1 MRENLQQK
9 GFMVGVTK
17 KASLML
23 AIIFGFA
30 VFFSGCKSD
39 YAKKKIVKIIKEKGI
54 KKKIKEE
61 ETIKKEK
68 IKEKMREAFEKLPKK
83 PPIDLRM
90 TFRNNF
96 YWIDII
102 SNVDNIAI
110 VGIKVNRGDCGGI
123 SRIDRKLGLND
134 SYEFRILPSFCR
146 YVKEISV
153 KTDKGTWVFGK

>member
-1 MRENLQQK
+1 
-9 GFMVGVTK
+9 MVGYK
-17 KASLML
+17 KAGLML

>member
-1 MRENLQQK
+1 M
-9 GFMVGVTK
+9 GYK
-17 KASLML
+17 KAGLML

-54 KKKIKEE
+54 KKKIKEK

-68 IKEKMREAFEKLPKK
+68 IREKMREAFEKLPKK

-90 TFRNNF
+90 TFGYNF

-123 SRIDRKLGLND
+123 SRIDRKLGFDN

>member
-1 MRENLQQK
+1 MA
-9 GFMVGVTK
+9 GYK
-17 KASLML
+17 KAGLIL
-23 AIIFGFA
+23 AVIFGFA

-39 YAKKKIVKIIKEKGI
+39 YAKKIVKIIKKKGI

-61 ETIKKEK
+61 ETIKKEE
-68 IKEKMREAFEKLPKK
+68 IKEKIREAFEKLPKK

-90 TFRNNF
+90 TFGYNP
-96 YWIDII
+96 YWISII
-102 SNVDNIAI
+102 SNVDSITI
-110 VGIKVNRGDCGGI
+110 LSVKINRGDCGGI

-153 KTDKGTWVFGK
+153 KTDKGTWDFTFARK

>member
-1 MRENLQQK
+1 MA
-9 GFMVGVTK
+9 GYK
-17 KASLML
+17 KAGLIL
-23 AIIFGFA
+23 AVISGFA

-68 IKEKMREAFEKLPKK
+68 IKEKIREAFDEKLPKK

-90 TFRNNF
+90 TFRYNL
-96 YWIDII
+96 YSISII
-102 SNVDNIAI
+102 SNVDSITI
-110 VGIKVNRGDCGGI
+110 LSVKINRGNCGGI
-123 SRIDRKLGLND
+123 SRIDRKLGFGN

-153 KTDKGTWVFGK
+153 KTDKWTWNFTFARK

>member
-1 MRENLQQK
+1 MA
-9 GFMVGVTK
+9 GYK
-17 KASLML
+17 KAGLIL
-23 AIIFGFA
+23 AVIFGFA

-39 YAKKKIVKIIKEKGI
+39 YAKKKIKEKGI

-68 IKEKMREAFEKLPKK
+68 IKEKIKEAFDEKLPKK

-90 TFRNNF
+90 TFGYNP
-96 YWIDII
+96 YWISII
-102 SNVDNIAI
+102 SNVDSITI
-110 VGIKVNRGDCGGI
+110 LSTKINRGDCGGI
-123 SRIDRKLGLND
+123 SRIDRKLGFGN

-153 KTDKGTWVFGK
+153 KTDKGTWNFTFARK

>member
-1 MRENLQQK
+1 
-9 GFMVGVTK
+9 
-17 KASLML
+17 
-23 AIIFGFA
+23 
-30 VFFSGCKSD
+30 
-39 YAKKKIVKIIKEKGI
+39 
-54 KKKIKEE
+54 
-61 ETIKKEK
+61 
-68 IKEKMREAFEKLPKK
+68 
-83 PPIDLRM
+83 M

-134 SYEFRILPSFCR
+134 GYEFRILPSFCR

-153 KTDKGTWVFGK
+153 KTDKGTWNFTFARK